1 MKYLLLLFC
10 STFYGQILHHQMI
23 SSQSKSATLSN
34 GMLVKQT
41 VGQQSVI
48 GNSKGDFI
56 IIQGFQQNYWAKLL
70 TDVPIKGNLVV
81 TTYPNPF
88 VTSINFEFSKPI
100 KEISITVFDI
110 GGRLLFN
117 QLKEVREGMLTLDL
131 SGLPNSL
138 YLVKITNSEIN
149 QYVKIIKKSL

>member
-56 IIQGFQQNYWAKLL
+56 VIQGFQQNYWAKLL

>member
-1 MKYLLLLFC
+1 MKYLILLFS

-48 GNSKGDFI
+48 GNLKGDFI

-70 TDVPIKGNLVV
+70 IDVPIKGNLVV

-88 VTSINFEFSKPI
+88 ITSINFEFSKPI